1 MGKHIDNLNRLR
13 ELRYTKESNYRN
25 NMAMFSSVMDDNNRR
40 LNEQHYEISMGQLD
54 REIRAAEKL
63 AQQEQIDEI
72 TQGVLKNLSKEGSK
86 VAKDIAAEMQKAL
99 KSIKL

>member
-1 MGKHIDNLNRLR
+1 MH
-13 ELRYTKESNYRN
+13 
-25 NMAMFSSVMDDNNRR
+25 
-40 LNEQHYEISMGQLD
+40 QLD

-86 VAKDIAAEMQKAL
+86 AAKDIAAEMQKAL

>member
-1 MGKHIDNLNRLR
+1 MGKHTEHLNKLR
-13 ELRYTKESNYRN
+13 EWKHFKESNYQST
-25 NMAMFSSVMDDNNRR
+25 MAMFSSQMDDTYRR
-40 LNEQHYEISMGQLD
+40 FNEQTHANSMYRLD
-54 REIRAAEKL
+54 RQIREAEKL

-86 VAKDIAAEMQKAL
+86 TAKQMADELSKAL

>member
-40 LNEQHYEISMGQLD
+40 LNE
-54 REIRAAEKL
+54 
-63 AQQEQIDEI
+63 
-72 TQGVLKNLSKEGSK
+72 
-86 VAKDIAAEMQKAL
+86 
-99 KSIKL
+99 

>member
-1 MGKHIDNLNRLR
+1 MRH
-13 ELRYTKESNYRN
+13 
-25 NMAMFSSVMDDNNRR
+25 
-40 LNEQHYEISMGQLD
+40 LD
-54 REIRAAEKL
+54 RQIREAERL

-86 VAKDIAAEMQKAL
+86 AAKDIAAELQRAL

>member
-25 NMAMFSSVMDDNNRR
+25 NMAMFSSVMHENNRR
-40 LNEQHYEISMGQLD
+40 LNEQHYAISMGQLD

-72 TQGVLKNLSKEGSK
+72 TQSVLKNLSKEGSK
-86 VAKDIAAEMQKAL
+86 AAKDIAAEMQKAL

>member
-1 MGKHIDNLNRLR
+1 MGKHTDHLNKLR
-13 ELRYTKESNYRN
+13 EWRHFKENNYQN
-25 NMAMFSSVMDDNNRR
+25 TMAMFSSQMDDFYKRY
-40 LNEQHYEISMGQLD
+40 NEQQHANSMYRLD
-54 REIRAAEKL
+54 RQIREAEKL

-86 VAKDIAAEMQKAL
+86 TAKQMADELSKAL